1 METRYMD
8 AKTTIG
14 RFFHEQRANMAK
26 GVVKYSI
33 HSTFIVHNDPLTH
46 VMVLEANTPGRSG
59 SMKFMKLRLA
69 AMYFQNCKDVK

>member
-1 METRYMD
+1 MN
-8 AKTTIG
+8 AKTTRG
-14 RFFHEQRANMAK
+14 RFFHEHRANMAK

-46 VMVLEANTPGRSG
+46 VMVLEVNTPGRSG